1 MVSKTNQLPDK
12 KLLNVV
18 FALMALGWL
27 MVLSASIHQG
37 YGYAIKQALFIFIG
51 LFAGFLVLKNPIS
64 LFKKYSTHLFLLT
77 LIFLVLV
84 FVPGLGHEAGGS
96 TRWIKLP
103 LFNFQP
109 SEMLKITM
117 IFFLSAFLIR
127 QEEDIRKP
135 WVGVGKTVI
144 IFSIPALLLM
154 LETDF
159 GATVILA
166 AITFGLVF
174 SAGIYLKELIGL
186 ILILGSAGLLF
197 ISLNPVRSKR
207 FFDFWATDLWSNNS
221 DKVDQTKQALIGIAR
236 GEWTGTGI
244 GAGIQKYVKLPEA
257 HTDMIFAVIGEELGI
272 FGMLGVL
279 ALYAFII
286 VKGFE
291 ISKVALQKGRKF
303 SSYLANGICIWFAVQ
318 ISVNVAMNIGL
329 IPIKGWTLPL
339 ISYGGSS
346 LIFAIIAIAILVRID
361 MENRA
366 SYEKQKHFV

>member
-18 FALMALGWL
+18 FALISLGWL
-27 MVLSASIHQG
+27 MVLSASIHNG
-37 YGYAIKQALFIFIG
+37 YGLALKQASYIFVG
-51 LFAGFLVLKNPIS
+51 CLAGFLVLKNPIS

-77 LIFLVLV
+77 LIFLILV
-84 FVPGLGHEAGGS
+84 WMPGLSHTANGS
-96 TRWIKLP
+96 TRWIKVLI
-103 LFNFQP
+103 FTFQP
-109 SEMLKITM
+109 SEMLKLTM

-127 QEEDIRKP
+127 QEKDIRKP
-135 WVGVGKTVI
+135 WIGLGKTLI

-186 ILILGSAGLLF
+186 IIILGSAGLIF
-197 ISLNPVRSKR
+197 IINDPVRSKR
-207 FFDFWATDLWSNNS
+207 FFGFWENS
-221 DKVDQTKQALIGIAR
+221 EKVDQTMQALVGIAR

-244 GAGIQKYVKLPEA
+244 GAGIQKYLKLPEA
-257 HTDMIFAVIGEELGI
+257 HTDMIFAIIGEELGI

-286 VKGFE
+286 IKGFE
-291 ISKVALQKGRKF
+291 ISKAALQKGRKF
-303 SSYLANGICIWFAVQ
+303 SSYLANGICIWFSVQ

-346 LIFAIIAIAILVRID
+346 ILFAIIAIAILVRID

>member
-18 FALMALGWL
+18 FALISLGWL
-27 MVLSASIHQG
+27 MVLSASIHNG
-37 YGYAIKQALFIFIG
+37 YGLALKQASYIFVG
-51 LFAGFLVLKNPIS
+51 CLAGFLVLKNPIS

-77 LIFLVLV
+77 LIFLILV
-84 FVPGLGHEAGGS
+84 WMPGLSHTANGS
-96 TRWIKLP
+96 TRWIKVLI
-103 LFNFQP
+103 FTFQP
-109 SEMLKITM
+109 SEMLKLTM

-127 QEEDIRKP
+127 QEKDIRKP
-135 WVGVGKTVI
+135 WIGLIKTLI

-186 ILILGSAGLLF
+186 IIILGSAGLIF
-197 ISLNPVRSKR
+197 IINDPVRNKR
-207 FFDFWATDLWSNNS
+207 FFSFWENS
-221 DKVDQTKQALIGIAR
+221 EKVDQTMQALIGIAR

-244 GAGIQKYVKLPEA
+244 GAGIQKYLKLPEA
-257 HTDMIFAVIGEELGI
+257 HTDMIFAIIGEELGV

-286 VKGFE
+286 IKGFE
-291 ISKVALQKGRKF
+291 ISKAALQKGRKF
-303 SSYLANGICIWFAVQ
+303 SSYLANGICIWFSVQ

-346 LIFAIIAIAILVRID
+346 ILFAIIAIAILVRID

>member
-12 KLLNVV
+12 KLLYVV
-18 FALMALGWL
+18 FALIFLGWL
-27 MVLSASIHQG
+27 MVLSASIHKG
-37 YGYAIKQALFIFIG
+37 YDLALKQASYIFVG
-51 LFAGFLVLKNPIS
+51 LLAGFLVLKNPIS
-64 LFKKYSTHLFLLT
+64 LFRKYSTHLFLLT
-77 LIFLVLV
+77 LIFLILV
-84 FVPGLGHEAGGS
+84 WMPGLSHTANGS
-96 TRWIKLP
+96 TRWIKVLI
-103 LFNFQP
+103 FTFQP
-109 SEMLKITM
+109 SEMLKLTM

-127 QEEDIRKP
+127 QEKDIRKP
-135 WVGVGKTVI
+135 WIGLGKTLI

-186 ILILGSAGLLF
+186 IVILGSAGLIF
-197 ISLNPVRSKR
+197 IISSPVRSKR
-207 FFDFWATDLWSNNS
+207 FFGFWENS
-221 DKVDQTKQALIGIAR
+221 EKVDQTMQALIGIAR

-244 GAGIQKYVKLPEA
+244 GAGIQKYVRLSEA

-272 FGMLGVL
+272 FGMIGVL
-279 ALYAFII
+279 AIYAFII
-286 VKGFE
+286 IKGFE
-291 ISKVALQKGRKF
+291 ISKAALQKGRKF
-303 SSYLANGICIWFAVQ
+303 SSYLANGICIWFSVQ

-346 LIFAIIAIAILVRID
+346 ILFAIIAIAILVRID

>member
-1 MVSKTNQLPDK
+1 
-12 KLLNVV
+12 
-18 FALMALGWL
+18 
-27 MVLSASIHQG
+27 
-37 YGYAIKQALFIFIG
+37 
-51 LFAGFLVLKNPIS
+51 
-64 LFKKYSTHLFLLT
+64 
-77 LIFLVLV
+77 
-84 FVPGLGHEAGGS
+84 
-96 TRWIKLP
+96 
-103 LFNFQP
+103 
-109 SEMLKITM
+109 
-117 IFFLSAFLIR
+117 
-127 QEEDIRKP
+127 
-135 WVGVGKTVI
+135 
-144 IFSIPALLLM
+144 
-154 LETDF
+154 
-159 GATVILA
+159 
-166 AITFGLVF
+166 
-174 SAGIYLKELIGL
+174 
-186 ILILGSAGLLF
+186 LGSAGLLF

-236 GEWTGTGI
+236 GEWSGTGI

-303 SSYLANGICIWFAVQ
+303 SSYLANGICIWFSVQ

>member
-1 MVSKTNQLPDK
+1 MVSKTNQFPDK
-12 KLLNVV
+12 KLLSVV
-18 FALMALGWL
+18 FALISLGWL
-27 MVLSASIHQG
+27 MVLSASIHKG
-37 YGYAIKQALFIFIG
+37 YDLALKQTLYIFIG

-77 LIFLVLV
+77 LVLLVLV
-84 FVPGLGHEAGGS
+84 WMPGLTHSANGS

-103 LFNFQP
+103 FFLFQP
-109 SEMLKITM
+109 SEMLKLTM
-117 IFFLSAFLIR
+117 IFYLSAFLIR

-135 WVGVGKTVI
+135 WVGLGKTII
-144 IFSIPALLLM
+144 IFSVPALLLM

-174 SAGIYLKELIGL
+174 SAGVYLKEFIGL
-186 ILILGSAGLLF
+186 TAILGSAGLIF
-197 ISLNPVRSKR
+197 IVSSPVRSKR
-207 FFDFWATDLWSNNS
+207 FFDFWATDLWTNNS
-221 DKVDQTKQALIGIAR
+221 DKVAQTKQALIGIAR

-244 GAGIQKYVKLPEA
+244 GAGIQKYLKLPEA

-286 VKGFE
+286 IKGFE
-291 ISKVALQKGRKF
+291 ISKIALQKGRKF
-303 SSYLANGICIWFAVQ
+303 SSYLANGICIWFSVQ

-346 LIFAIIAIAILVRID
+346 LLFAIIAIAILVRID

-366 SYEKQKHFV
+366 SYEKQKQFV